1 MKGAAV
7 LDKQGDVTMR
17 LVSLTLENF
26 RAYQTATTIDF
37 SELTTIIGRNDIG
50 KSCLLEALEIFFNGD
65 VVKIDQTDANVFS
78 GSPAVTITAEFTD
91 LPEDITLDAGAPTTL
106 RDEYLLTAAGTLKIA
121 RVFDCSKKTP
131 TCETLILARHPSA
144 LGLENLLELKEK
156 ELQALVREQSLDV
169 RLKGNPGMR
178 QALWGACPELGLVET
193 RLPVSKSKEDGKR
206 IWDQLEVH
214 LPIFALFQSDRQS
227 RDSDGE
233 VQNPLKGAIAAAIS
247 EAQEAI
253 ESIQN
258 LVQAK
263 AEEIAKLT
271 HEALKSI
278 DPKLADSLTPKFV
291 PPTASKWMG
300 LFSLGMD
307 TGDGIS
313 LNKRG
318 SGVRRLVL
326 VGFFKAEAE
335 RRLSSSVKR
344 NLIYAIEEPE
354 TSQHPANQR
363 VLIDAFKEIAAT
375 PHCQVI
381 ITTHSPGL
389 AADLPIESI
398 RFVSSEGQPA
408 TPEIQGGVDVF
419 DTVAKALGLTP
430 DSRVRVLICVEGPTD
445 VTALKCLSA
454 ALHAEDE
461 TMPNLMT
468 DERFAFIPAGGSTL
482 KHWVTENYLRHMLRP
497 EAHIYDSDVA
507 KYAASVAEVNGR
519 TDGLGSWAVQTQKH
533 EIECYLHA
541 DAIKAAFDVDVVCV
555 DQPAEGAPSVPE
567 AFAIALSA
575 KRNFDGMMG
584 ADKAKR
590 YLSKAFSQMTAAQIR
605 ARDPAGEVEGWL
617 RSIAALA

>member
-1 MKGAAV
+1 MK
-7 LDKQGDVTMR
+7 

-26 RAYQTATTIDF
+26 RAYQTTTTIEF

-65 VVKIDQTDANVFS
+65 VVKIEQADANVLSDSPFVSITVEFS
-78 GSPAVTITAEFTD
+78 D
-91 LPEDITLDAGAPTTL
+91 LPGEITLDAGAPTTL
-106 RDEYLLTAAGTLKIA
+106 SNEYLLTDTDTLKIA
-121 RVFDCSKKTP
+121 RVYDCSKKSP
-131 TCETLILARHPSA
+131 TCETFIVAQHPSA
-144 LGLENLLELKEK
+144 SGLDNLLELKEK
-156 ELQALVREQSLDV
+156 DLQALVKAQSLDV
-169 RLKGNPGMR
+169 ALKGNPGMR
-178 QALWGACPELGLVET
+178 RALWGSCPELGLVEA
-193 RLPVSKSKEDGKR
+193 RIPVSKPKEDSKR
-206 IWDQLEVH
+206 IWEQLELH
-214 LPIFALFQSDRQS
+214 LPMFALFQSDRQS

-247 EAQEAI
+247 EAQEEI

-278 DPKLADSLTPKFV
+278 DPKLANSLSPKFV
-291 PPTASKWMG
+291 PPTASKWMS

-307 TGDGIS
+307 TDDRIP

-318 SGVRRLVL
+318 SGVRRLIL
-326 VGFFKAEAE
+326 VSFFKAEAE
-335 RRLSSSVKR
+335 RKLSSSAKR

-363 VLIDAFKEIAAT
+363 VLIDAFKEIATT

-381 ITTHSPGL
+381 LTTHSPGL

-398 RFVSSEGQPA
+398 RFVSSEGPPA
-408 TPEIQGGVDVF
+408 TPTIEAGVDVF

-445 VTALKCLSA
+445 VTALKYLSA
-454 ALHAEDE
+454 ALHAEDDSI
-461 TMPNLMT
+461 PNLMT

-482 KHWVTENYLRHMLRP
+482 KHWVTENYLRNMHRP
-497 EAHIYDSDVA
+497 EAHIYDRDVA

-533 EIECYLHA
+533 EIECYLNA
-541 DAIKAAFDVDVVCV
+541 DAIKAAFDVDVLCV
-555 DQPAEGAPSVPE
+555 DHPADGAPSVPE
-567 AFAIALSA
+567 AFAIALTA
-575 KRNFDGMMG
+575 KRNFDGRMK
-584 ADKAKR
+584 ADKAKG
-590 YLSKAFSQMTAAQIR
+590 YLSKAFSHMTAAQIR
-605 ARDPAGEVEGWL
+605 ARDPEGEIEGWL
-617 RSIAALA
+617 RRMSALA

>member
-1 MKGAAV
+1 
-7 LDKQGDVTMR
+7 MR

-26 RAYQTATTIDF
+26 RAYQTATTIEF
-37 SELTTIIGRNDIG
+37 SDLTTIIGRNDIG
-50 KSCLLEALEIFFNGD
+50 KSCLLEALEIFFNSD
-65 VVKIDQTDANVFS
+65 VVKIEQADANVFS
-78 GSPAVTITAEFTD
+78 GSALVSITAEFAD
-91 LPEDITLDAGAPTTL
+91 LPSVITLDAGAPTTL
-106 RDEYLLTAAGTLKIA
+106 RDEYLLTDGGTLKIA
-121 RVFDCSKKTP
+121 KVYDCSKKAP
-131 TCETLILARHPSA
+131 TCETFIIARHPSA
-144 LGLENLLELKEK
+144 SGLDNLLELKEK
-156 ELQALVREQSLDV
+156 DLQALVKTKSLDV
-169 RLKGNPGMR
+169 GLKGNPGMR
-178 QALWGACPELGLVET
+178 RALWEACPDLGLGEA
-193 RLPVSKSKEDGKR
+193 RIPVSKPKEDSKR
-206 IWDQLEVH
+206 IWDQLELH
-214 LPIFALFQSDRQS
+214 LPMFALFQSDRQS

-263 AEEIAKLT
+263 TEEIAKLT

-278 DPKLADSLTPKFV
+278 DPKLANSLTPKFV

-307 TGDGIS
+307 TDDRIP

-318 SGVRRLVL
+318 SGVRRLIL
-326 VGFFKAEAE
+326 VSFFKAEAE
-335 RRLSSSVKR
+335 RKLSSSAKR
-344 NLIYAIEEPE
+344 NLIYAMEEPE
-354 TSQHPANQR
+354 TSQHPTNQR
-363 VLIDAFKEIAAT
+363 VLIDAFKEIATT

-381 ITTHSPGL
+381 LTTHSPGL

-398 RFVSSEGQPA
+398 RFVSSEGPPA
-408 TPEIQGGVDVF
+408 TPVVQAGVDVF

-454 ALHAEDE
+454 ALHVEDA
-461 TMPNLMT
+461 TIPNLMT

-482 KHWVTENYLRHMLRP
+482 KHWVTENYLRNMQRP
-497 EAHIYDSDVA
+497 EAHIYDADVA

-541 DAIKAAFDVDVVCV
+541 DAIKAAFDVEVVCV
-555 DQPAEGAPSVPE
+555 DHPADGMPSVPE

-575 KRNFDGMMG
+575 ARNFDGRMG
-584 ADKAKR
+584 ADKAKGF
-590 YLSKAFSQMTAAQIR
+590 LSKAFGHMTAAHIR

-617 RSIAALA
+617 RRMSALA

>member
-1 MKGAAV
+1 
-7 LDKQGDVTMR
+7 MR

-26 RAYQTATTIDF
+26 RAYQTATTIEF

-65 VVKIDQTDANVFS
+65 VVKIDQADANVFT
-78 GSPAVTITAEFTD
+78 GSSLVSITAEFAD
-91 LPEDITLDAGAPTTL
+91 LPEEITLDAGAPTTL
-106 RDEYLLTAAGTLKIA
+106 RDEYLLTGTGTLKIA
-121 RVFDCSKKTP
+121 RVYDCSKKTP
-131 TCETLILARHPSA
+131 TCETFILAQHPSTA
-144 LGLENLLELKEK
+144 GVDNLLELKEK
-156 ELQALVREQSLDV
+156 ELQALVKAQSLDV
-169 RLKGNPGMR
+169 PLKGNPGMR
-178 QALWGACPELGLVET
+178 RALWRACPELDLVEA
-193 RLPVSKSKEDGKR
+193 RIPVSKPKEDSKR
-206 IWDQLEVH
+206 IWDQLELH
-214 LPIFALFQSDRQS
+214 LPMFALFQSDRQS

-233 VQNPLKGAIAAAIS
+233 VQNPLKGAVAAAIS

-271 HEALKSI
+271 HEALRSI
-278 DPKLADSLTPKFV
+278 DPKLANSLSPKFV

-307 TGDGIS
+307 TDDRIP

-318 SGVRRLVL
+318 SGVRRLIL
-326 VGFFKAEAE
+326 VSFFKAEAE
-335 RRLSSSVKR
+335 RKLSSSAKR

-363 VLIDAFKEIAAT
+363 VLIDAFKEIATA

-381 ITTHSPGL
+381 LTTHSPGL
-389 AADLPIESI
+389 AADLPIEGI
-398 RFVSSEGQPA
+398 RFVSSEGPPA
-408 TPEIQGGVDVF
+408 TPVVQAGVDVF
-419 DTVAKALGLTP
+419 DTVARALGLTP

-445 VTALKCLSA
+445 VTALKCLSS
-454 ALHAEDE
+454 ALHAEDDSI
-461 TMPNLMT
+461 PNLMT

-482 KHWVTENYLRHMLRP
+482 KHWVTENYLRNMQRP

-507 KYAASVAEVNGR
+507 KYAASVAEVNAR

-555 DQPAEGAPSVPE
+555 DHPANGVPSVPE
-567 AFAIALSA
+567 TFAIALST
-575 KRNFDGMMG
+575 KRNFDGRMG
-584 ADKAKR
+584 ADKAKG
-590 YLSKAFSQMTAAQIR
+590 YLSKAFSHMTAAQIR
-605 ARDPAGEVEGWL
+605 ARDPAGEIEGWL
-617 RSIAALA
+617 RRMSALA

>member
-1 MKGAAV
+1 
-7 LDKQGDVTMR
+7 MR

-26 RAYQTATTIDF
+26 RAYQAATTIEF

-50 KSCLLEALEIFFNGD
+50 KSCLLEALEIFFNND
-65 VVKIDQTDANVFS
+65 VIKIDQADANVFT
-78 GSPAVTITAEFTD
+78 GSSLVSITAEFAD
-91 LPEDITLDAGAPTTL
+91 LPEEITLDAGAPTTL
-106 RDEYLLTAAGTLKIA
+106 RDEYLLTSAGTLKVA
-121 RVFDCSKKTP
+121 RVYDCSKKTP
-131 TCETLILARHPSA
+131 TCETFILAPHPSA
-144 LGLENLLELKEK
+144 SGLDNLLELKEK
-156 ELQALVREQSLDV
+156 ELQALVTAQSLDV
-169 RLKGNPGMR
+169 SLKGNPGMR
-178 QALWGACPELGLVET
+178 RALWQACPALNLVEA
-193 RLPVSKSKEDGKR
+193 RIPVSKPKEDSKR
-206 IWDQLEVH
+206 IWDQLEPYF
-214 LPIFALFQSDRQS
+214 PIFALFQSDRQS

-233 VQNPLKGAIAAAIS
+233 VQNPLKGAIAAAIA

-253 ESIQN
+253 ESIQK

-263 AEEIAKLT
+263 TEEIAKLT

-278 DPKLADSLTPKFV
+278 DPKLANSLSPKFV

-307 TGDGIS
+307 TDDRIP

-318 SGVRRLVL
+318 SGVRRLIL
-326 VGFFKAEAE
+326 VSFFKAEAE
-335 RRLSSSVKR
+335 RKLSSSVKR

-363 VLIDAFKEIAAT
+363 ILIDAFKEIAAA

-381 ITTHSPGL
+381 LTTHSPGL

-398 RFVSSEGQPA
+398 RFVSSEGPPA
-408 TPEIQGGVDVF
+408 TPIVQAGVDVF

-454 ALHAEDE
+454 ALHAEDNAI
-461 TMPNLMT
+461 PNLMT

-482 KHWVTENYLRHMLRP
+482 KHWVTENYLRDMHRP
-497 EAHIYDSDVA
+497 EAHIYDADVT

-541 DAIKAAFDVDVVCV
+541 DAIKAAFDIEVLCV
-555 DQPAEGAPSVPE
+555 DHPADGVPSVPE

-575 KRNFDGMMG
+575 KRNFDKRMG
-584 ADKAKR
+584 ADKAKG
-590 YLSKAFSQMTAAQIR
+590 YLSKAFSYMTAAHIR
-605 ARDPAGEVEGWL
+605 ARDPAGEIEGWL
-617 RSIAALA
+617 RRMSALAER

>member
-1 MKGAAV
+1 MK
-7 LDKQGDVTMR
+7 

-26 RAYQTATTIDF
+26 RAYQTTTTIEF

-65 VVKIDQTDANVFS
+65 VVKIDQADANVLS
-78 GSPAVTITAEFTD
+78 DSPLVTITAEFAD
-91 LPEDITLDAGAPTTL
+91 LPEEITLDAGAPTTL
-106 RDEYLLTAAGTLKIA
+106 SNEYLLTGTGTLKIA
-121 RVFDCSKKTP
+121 RVYDCSKKTP
-131 TCETLILARHPSA
+131 TCETFILARHPSA
-144 LGLENLLELKEK
+144 SGLDNLLELKEK
-156 ELQALVREQSLDV
+156 DLQALVKSQSLDV
-169 RLKGNPGMR
+169 ALKGNPGMR
-178 QALWGACPELGLVET
+178 RALWTACPELGLVEASI
-193 RLPVSKSKEDGKR
+193 PVSKSKEDGKR
-206 IWDQLEVH
+206 IWEQLELH
-214 LPIFALFQSDRQS
+214 LPMFALFQSDRQS

-258 LVQAK
+258 LVQSK

-278 DPKLADSLTPKFV
+278 DPKLANSLSPKFV

-307 TGDGIS
+307 TDDRIP

-318 SGVRRLVL
+318 SGVRRLIL
-326 VGFFKAEAE
+326 VSFFKAEAE
-335 RRLSSSVKR
+335 RKLSSSSKR

-363 VLIDAFKEIAAT
+363 VLIEAFKEIATT

-381 ITTHSPGL
+381 LTTHSPGL

-398 RFVSSEGQPA
+398 RFVSSEGPPA
-408 TPEIQGGVDVF
+408 TPTIEAGVDVF
-419 DTVAKALGLTP
+419 DTVAKALGLIP

-445 VTALKCLSA
+445 VTALKYLSA
-454 ALHAEDE
+454 ALHAEDDSI
-461 TMPNLMT
+461 PNLMT

-482 KHWVTENYLRHMLRP
+482 KHWVTENYLRNMHRP

-507 KYAASVAEVNGR
+507 KYAASVAEVNER
-519 TDGLGSWAVQTQKH
+519 TDDLGSWAVQTQKH
-533 EIECYLHA
+533 EIECYLNA
-541 DAIKAAFDVDVVCV
+541 DAIKAAFDVDVLCV
-555 DQPAEGAPSVPE
+555 DHPADGAPSVPE
-567 AFAIALSA
+567 AFAIAFSA
-575 KRNFDGMMG
+575 KQNYPRTMK
-584 ADKAKR
+584 ADKAKKQ
-590 YLSKAFSQMTAAQIR
+590 LSKAFSHMTAAHIR
-605 ARDPAGEVEGWL
+605 ARDPEGEIEGWL
-617 RSIAALA
+617 RSMTALA

>member
-1 MKGAAV
+1 
-7 LDKQGDVTMR
+7 MR

-26 RAYQTATTIDF
+26 RAYQTATKIGF
-37 SELTTIIGRNDIG
+37 SDLTTIIGRNDIG
-50 KSCLLEALEIFFNGD
+50 KSCILEALEIFFNSD
-65 VVKIDQTDANVFS
+65 VVKLDQADANVFS
-78 GSPAVTITAEFTD
+78 GLPLVSITAEFAD
-91 LPEDITLDAGAPTTL
+91 LPNQINLDAGAPTTL
-106 RDEYLLTAAGTLKIA
+106 ANEYLLTDIGTLKIA
-121 RVFDCSKKTP
+121 RVYDCSKKTP
-131 TCETLILARHPSA
+131 TCETFIVARHPSA
-144 LGLENLLELKEK
+144 SGLNNLLELKEK
-156 ELQALVREQSLDV
+156 ELQAFVKAQSLDV
-169 RLKGNPGMR
+169 ALKGNPGMR
-178 QALWGACPELGLVET
+178 QALWAACPELGLVET
-193 RLPVSKSKEDGKR
+193 RIPVSKPKEDSKR
-206 IWDQLEVH
+206 IWDQLELH
-214 LPIFALFQSDRQS
+214 LPMFALFQSDRQS

-253 ESIQN
+253 ESIQK

-263 AEEIAKLT
+263 TEEIAKLT

-278 DPKLADSLTPKFV
+278 DPKLANSLSPKFI

-307 TGDGIS
+307 TDDGIP

-318 SGVRRLVL
+318 SGVRRLIL
-326 VGFFKAEAE
+326 VSFFKAEAE
-335 RRLSSSVKR
+335 RKLSSSAKR

-363 VLIDAFKEIAAT
+363 VLIDAFKEIATA

-381 ITTHSPGL
+381 LTTHSPGL

-408 TPEIQGGVDVF
+408 TPVVQAGVNVF
-419 DTVAKALGLTP
+419 DTVAKTLGLTP

-454 ALHAEDE
+454 ALHAEDG
-461 TMPNLMT
+461 TIPNLMT

-482 KHWVTENYLRHMLRP
+482 KHWVTENYLRNIHRP

-507 KYAASVAEVNGR
+507 KYGVSVAEVNGR
-519 TDGLGSWAVQTQKH
+519 ADGLGSWATQTRKH

-541 DAIKAAFDVDVVCV
+541 DAIKAAFDVEVVCV
-555 DQPAEGAPSVPE
+555 DHPADGLPSVPE

-575 KRNFDGMMG
+575 KRNFDGRMG
-584 ADKAKR
+584 ADKAKG
-590 YLSKAFSQMTAAQIR
+590 YLSKAFSYITADQIR
-605 ARDPAGEVEGWL
+605 ARDPGGEVESWL
-617 RSIAALA
+617 RKMAALA